1 MRLIWLSSAA
11 LFFGIVGLSVFS
23 GKIPSLVF
31 SLYVAISI
39 ITFFIY
45 QADKIAARKGTWRT
59 PEATLHLLSL
69 IGGWPGA
76 IIAQQMLRHKS
87 KKQPFRFIFW
97 ITIILNLCAYAWF
110 YTPRA
115 AEKILSS
122 LHDLSGG

>member
-1 MRLIWLSSAA
+1 MRLIWLGSAV

-23 GKIPSLVF
+23 GKIPGLVF
-31 SLYVAISI
+31 SLYGAISI
-39 ITFFIY
+39 VTFFIY
-45 QADKIAARKGTWRT
+45 QADKIAARKGTWRI

-97 ITIILNLCAYAWF
+97 ITILLNLCAYAWL
-110 YTPRA
+110 YTPGA
-115 AEKILSS
+115 SEKILSI
-122 LHDLSGG
+122 LRHLSDQ